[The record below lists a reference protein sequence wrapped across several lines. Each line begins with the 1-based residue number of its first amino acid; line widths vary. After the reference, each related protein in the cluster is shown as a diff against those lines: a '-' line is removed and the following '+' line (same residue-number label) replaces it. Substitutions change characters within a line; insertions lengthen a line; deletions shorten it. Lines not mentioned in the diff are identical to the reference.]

1 MIPARQTAPGRE
13 STADLASILKAIS
26 GKDERALAKLYDD
39 TVSSVHGVVTRIL
52 SDLQIAEETTLDV
65 YLHVWEKAGSYAPHR
80 GSPLAWL
87 LSIARHRAIDRWR
100 SLAARRRREGA
111 FSECLDTSPHPQA
124 DPAHWTISEERRQR
138 VSAAIGQLPVA
149 QKRCIELAYFQGMSH
164 SEIASHLDAPLGT
177 IKGQIRLGMMKL
189 REALTPLEAGS

>member
-13 STADLASILKAIS
+13 STSDLASILKAIS
-26 GKDERALAKLYDD
+26 RKDERALAKFYDD
-39 TVSSVHGVVTRIL
+39 TVSSVHGVVSRIL
-52 SDLQIAEETTLDV
+52 SDVQIAEETTLDV
-65 YLHVWEKAGSYAPHR
+65 YLHVWEKAGSYVPQR

-100 SLAARRRREGA
+100 SLAARRRREGT
-111 FSECLDTSPHPQA
+111 FSESLDTSPHPQA
-124 DPAHWTISEERRQR
+124 NPEHRTISEERRQR
-138 VSAAIGQLPVA
+138 VSAAIGRLPVA

-177 IKGQIRLGMMKL
+177 VKGQIRLGMMKL
-189 REALTPLEAGS
+189 RGVLTPLEAGP